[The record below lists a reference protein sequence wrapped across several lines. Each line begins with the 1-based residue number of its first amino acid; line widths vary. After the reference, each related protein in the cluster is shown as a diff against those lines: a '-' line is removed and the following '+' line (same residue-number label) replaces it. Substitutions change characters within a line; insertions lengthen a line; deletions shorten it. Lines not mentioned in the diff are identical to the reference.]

1 VATDYASV
9 IRPLQVVVLAVA
21 GLFLVRVMRV
31 AMVEVRPPRT
41 EPGRSARQ
49 SKRRESRRM
58 GLEFIEPSGLS
69 GERVRVDGAVV
80 IGRAPSCDVTV
91 EDEYLSSRH
100 AQFSIDEGDLLIEDL
115 DSTNGT
121 YVNQEL
127 IAHRTRLERG
137 DIVQVGGVIFEV
149 VR

>member
-31 AMVEVRPPRT
+31 AVVEMRPQRT
-41 EPGRSARQ
+41 ESRRTARRA
-49 SKRRESRRM
+49 KRRESQRM
-58 GLEFIEPSGLS
+58 GLEFIEPDNLT
-69 GERVRVDGAVV
+69 GERVRVESAVV
-80 IGRAPSCDVTV
+80 IGRAASCDLTI
-91 EDEYLSSRH
+91 DDTYLSSRH
-100 AQFSIDEGDLLIEDL
+100 AQFSNDDGDLMVEDL

-127 IAHRTRLERG
+127 IAYRTRLERG
-137 DIVQVGGVIFEV
+137 DIIQVGGVIFEV